1 MNEQIELKVRES
13 INETSFRRYEGWI
26 GDATKG
32 SVSVDPMMLPKP
44 KKQASFAVGLRE
56 ALRGYKRY
64 HYKSEKIPFGY
75 DMSRIQVLE
84 LKDGKVMLRNEYED
98 RSNTLRAKEG
108 MMSLHVD
115 KNGVIVAQNQKAII
129 LECDRRLMEEL
140 DEVTLVKWCEEL
152 VANPTW
158 RNHFA
163 WLVKA
168 TDPMEVE
175 FLGEIRKNFEG
186 LDVEKLDHGWWRL
199 YR

>member
-1 MNEQIELKVRES
+1 MNEEPELKVRES
-13 INETSFRRYEGWI
+13 MSETAFRRYEPWI
-26 GDATKG
+26 GDATRG
-32 SVSVDPMMLPKP
+32 SVKVEPMLLPRP
-44 KKQASFAVGLRE
+44 KKQSSFAVGVRE
-56 ALRGYKRY
+56 AIRGYNRY

-84 LKDGKVMLRNEYED
+84 LKDGQVMLRNNFED
-98 RSNTLRAKEG
+98 RANEIKSKNEMLT
-108 MMSLHVD
+108 LHVD
-115 KNGVIVAQNQKAII
+115 KNGKIVAQNQKAII
-129 LECDRRLMEEL
+129 LESDRRLMDEL

-158 RNHFA
+158 RSHFA